1 GAGAARARAARAPA
15 ARGAG
20 AGLLSRL
27 HRRGGGAGD
36 ERVGGRGARSLP
48 ARQTAARGDLAM
60 TGDDDN
66 NDQRLRAAMKKA
78 HEGEHAPP
86 FRALVERRARRRLY
100 LAPLA
105 LGAAVLGA
113 LVIARR
119 PAPAPPPIAL

>member
-1 GAGAARARAARAPA
+1 
-15 ARGAG
+15 
-20 AGLLSRL
+20 
-27 HRRGGGAGD
+27 
-36 ERVGGRGARSLP
+36 
-48 ARQTAARGDLAM
+48 M

-119 PAPAPPPIAL
+119 PAPAPPPIALASLRLDTRGPLDFLLEMRSDALLTDTPRFDAKGVWP